1 MVSLMYQP
9 RDLHAA
15 NAAGAKLARL
25 ADWTGPVATSRPAL
39 RTATSTVAGSTK
51 LHKRTL
57 GWKGTAALAMG
68 GSNQSLFLITA
79 LFAGQGD
86 ILGQGSAAVPLLI
99 IGLLLSYA
107 AAPGWTE
114 LALMNPDRVGGIAA
128 ACTTAFRPYSSILSA
143 ITGVCYWW
151 GWVPTC
157 GVTALLSAA
166 AIQAW
171 CLPHASIPMLACGLV
186 VLFATVNLCGIKYVT
201 ALALPIAVGSSLLAF
216 ASMIIPVASG
226 NVDWRQATDFHLTT
240 PFAGTF
246 GSLTSIMAGLYLIG
260 FGAPAFE
267 AALCHVGETLDP
279 VRNVRRAILASAVM
293 AAVYFVFLPVVWL
306 GTLGSS
312 ALGQDLTTVLGPTFA
327 PVLGSSAKAAAIGFM
342 MFNMFHGTIQ
352 PLAGATRTLSQLADD
367 GLAPRFLGY
376 RLRNEAPFAS
386 IIVMATFAIVF
397 LLIGDPIWLIAAA
410 NFTYL
415 IGISLPSIA
424 VWLLRKNEPLAIRPY
439 RAPRF
444 TIGLGVGAAVVWA
457 LSAAFGF
464 QQFGLPT
471 TVLGLLMAYSG
482 AAIYAWRMIEDRH
495 RQGLP
500 LIGRT
505 LHTKMTGAM
514 LLVLALD
521 AVGYILAVDAIP
533 ATDKAFVVALE
544 DIFVIV
550 AMLTITVGIV
560 LPGIIA
566 HSIQSISTAA
576 VTLTKGTLQDF
587 ADAMDALGAGNL
599 DAAHASIDITPV
611 QVRSRDELG
620 ALADSFNI
628 LQDTVKKAAVGLD
641 HAREGLHASRLALLD
656 AKDVAL
662 YDAAHDPLTGL
673 PNRSRFIDLLETA
686 LAKGKCGSAKQWAVV
701 FIDLDGFKFVNDSL
715 GHIAGNTLLIETGN
729 RFRALLGR
737 ELKER
742 RRGSRQPTIE
752 VLARLGGDEFTVLV
766 SNCDRAGDAHAA
778 ASRVQDILAVPFSIQ
793 GQEIHLTA
801 SMGITTNCGDYATT
815 DDILRDADLAMYR
828 AKNLGKNRAI
838 IYEPSMHALVAKRLK
853 LESDMRKALRD
864 QDFVLHFQPIVSMAS
879 EAIVGFE
886 ALVRWQPPGQA
897 MVHPMEFIS
906 IAEETG
912 LIVPLGK
919 WVLEQAC
926 EAAQSLQR
934 QFGPDR
940 NLTISVNLS
949 PKQFLHQSLVRDVQ
963 DVLLETGVDPALM
976 ILEITESC
984 TMGAPEHAVRVLS
997 QLKALGLRLSVDDFG
1012 TGYSS
1017 LSYLHQFPVDILK
1030 IDRTFI
1036 KGLPK
1041 DADSRQITKTILALA
1056 QGMELKAIA
1065 EGVET
1070 PEQFLELRRMGCDF
1084 VQGFLFSQPVTL
1096 HDAAALVRASRP
1108 GSKDY
1113 AALAA

>member
-1 MVSLMYQP
+1 MYHS
-9 RDLHAA
+9 RALHAA
-15 NAAGAKLARL
+15 DPARASIAL
-25 ADWTGPVATSRPAL
+25 PADWIRPIAANPAALPGVSSAASGATRS
-39 RTATSTVAGSTK
+39 
-51 LHKRTL
+51 HKRTL

-128 ACTTAFRPYSSILSA
+128 ACTTAFRPYSAILSA

-171 CLPHASIPMLACGLV
+171 CLPQASIPMLACGLV
-186 VLFATVNLCGIKYVT
+186 LLFAAVNLCGVKWVT
-201 ALALPIAVGSSLLAF
+201 TLALPIAVGSSLLAF

-226 NVDWRQATDFHLTT
+226 SVDWRQATDFHLTA

-246 GSLTSIMAGLYLIG
+246 GSFTSIMAGLYLIG

-267 AALCHVGETLDP
+267 AALCHVGETVDP
-279 VRNVRRAILASAVM
+279 VRNVRRAILASAAM
-293 AAVYFVFLPVVWL
+293 ASVYFVFLPLVWL
-306 GTLGSS
+306 GMLGSG
-312 ALGQDLTTVLGPTFA
+312 ALGKDLATVLGPTFA

-367 GLAPRFLGY
+367 GLAPRFLGL
-376 RLRNEAPFAS
+376 RLRNDAPFAS
-386 IIVMATFAIVF
+386 IIVMASFAIVF
-397 LLIGDPIWLIAAA
+397 LLVGDPIWLIAAA

-415 IGISLPSIA
+415 IGISLPSVA
-424 VWLLRKNEPLAIRPY
+424 VWLLRKNEPLATRPF

-444 TIGLGVGAAVVWA
+444 TIGLGVGAAVIWG

-482 AAIYAWRMIEDRH
+482 AGIYAWRMMEDRH

-500 LIGRT
+500 LIART

-521 AVGYILAVDAIP
+521 AVGYIIAVDAIP
-533 ATDKAFVVALE
+533 AHDKAFVVALE
-544 DIFVIV
+544 DIFVVV

-566 HSIQSISTAA
+566 HSIQTISTAA
-576 VTLTKGTLQDF
+576 VNLTKGTLQDF

-611 QVRSRDELG
+611 LVHSRDELG
-620 ALADSFNI
+620 VLAHSFNI

-641 HAREGLHASRLALLD
+641 HAREGLHASRLELLD

-673 PNRSRFIDLLETA
+673 PNRGRLIELLESA
-686 LAKGKCGSAKQWAVV
+686 LAKGKFGNTKQWAVV
-701 FIDLDGFKFVNDSL
+701 FIDLDGFKLVNDSL
-715 GHIAGNTLLIETGN
+715 GHIAGNSLLIEAGN

-737 ELKER
+737 ERKDR
-742 RRGSRQPTIE
+742 RSGSRQPTIE

-766 SNCDRAGDAHAA
+766 SNCHRATDAYAA
-778 ASRVQDILAVPFSIQ
+778 VKRIQDILAVPFLIQ
-793 GQEIHLTA
+793 GQELHLTA
-801 SMGITTNCGDYATT
+801 SMGITMNCGDYGTT

-828 AKNLGKNRAI
+828 AKNLGKNRAVV
-838 IYEPSMHALVAKRLK
+838 YEPSMHALVAKRLK
-853 LESDMRKALRD
+853 LEGDMRKALRD
-864 QDFVLHFQPIVSMAS
+864 QDFVLHFQPIVSIHN

-886 ALVRWQPPGQA
+886 ALVRWQPPGQP
-897 MVHPMEFIS
+897 MVQPLEFIS

-912 LIVPLGK
+912 LIIPLGR

-949 PKQFLHQSLVRDVQ
+949 PKQFLHRSLVRDVH
-963 DVLLETGVDPALM
+963 DVLHETGVDPALI

-1012 TGYSS
+1012 TGFSS
-1017 LSYLHQFPVDILK
+1017 LSYLYQFPVDILK

-1041 DADSRQITKTILALA
+1041 HADSHQITKTILALA
-1056 QGMELKAIA
+1056 KGMELKAIA

-1070 PEQFLELRRMGCDF
+1070 PEQFLELKRMGCDF
-1084 VQGFLFSQPVTL
+1084 VQGFLFSQPVNL
-1096 HDAAALVRASRP
+1096 LDAAALVRASRLR
-1108 GSKDY
+1108 SKAY
-1113 AALAA
+1113 STLAA

>member
-1 MVSLMYQP
+1 MYQP
-9 RDLHAA
+9 RALQPA
-15 NAAGAKLARL
+15 NAVQANLARPADWVWPGAVKPQVMPAAILAGA
-25 ADWTGPVATSRPAL
+25 
-39 RTATSTVAGSTK
+39 GSGK

-128 ACTTAFRPYSSILSA
+128 ACTTAFRPYSAILSA
-143 ITGVCYWW
+143 MTGVCYWW

-171 CLPHASIPMLACGLV
+171 CLPQASVPMLACGLV
-186 VLFATVNLCGIKYVT
+186 VLFATINLCGVKWVT
-201 ALALPIAVGSSLLAF
+201 ALALPIAAASSLLAF
-216 ASMIIPVASG
+216 ASMFIPLASG
-226 NVDWRQATDFHLTT
+226 SVDWRQATDFHLTT

-267 AALCHVGETLDP
+267 AALCHVGETVDP
-279 VRNVRRAILASAVM
+279 VRNVRRAMLASAFM
-293 AAVYFVFLPVVWL
+293 ASIYFVFLPLVWL
-306 GTLGSS
+306 GALGPS
-312 ALGQDLTTVLGPTFA
+312 ALGQDLATVLGPTFA

-367 GLAPRFLGY
+367 GLAPRFLGW

-386 IIVMATFAIVF
+386 IIVMAAFAIVF
-397 LLIGDPIWLIAAA
+397 LLVGDPIWLIAAA

-424 VWLLRKNEPLAIRPY
+424 VWLLRKNEPAAIRPY

-444 TIGLGVGAAVVWA
+444 TIGLGVGAAAIWC

-471 TVLGLLMAYSG
+471 TVLGLSMAYSG
-482 AAIYAWRMIEDRH
+482 AGIYAWRMMEDRH

-505 LHTKMTGAM
+505 LHTTMTGAM

-521 AVGYILAVDAIP
+521 AIGYILAIDAIP

-544 DIFVIV
+544 DIFVVV

-566 HSIQSISTAA
+566 HSVETISTAA

-611 QVRSRDELG
+611 SVRSRDELG
-620 ALADSFNI
+620 VLAHSFNT

-656 AKDVAL
+656 AKDLAL

-673 PNRSRFIDLLETA
+673 PNRSRFIDLLESA
-686 LAKGKCGSAKQWAVV
+686 LAKGKCGTAMQWAVV

-715 GHIAGNTLLIETGN
+715 GHIAGNSLLIEAGN

-737 ELKER
+737 ERKD

-766 SNCDRAGDAHAA
+766 SNCDHAA
-778 ASRVQDILAVPFSIQ
+778 EAQAAANRIQDILAVPFLIQ

-801 SMGITTNCGDYATT
+801 SMGITMNCGDYTTT

-828 AKNLGKNRAI
+828 AKNLGKNRAV
-838 IYEPSMHALVAKRLK
+838 IYEPSMHAIAAKRLK

-864 QDFVLHFQPIVSMAS
+864 REFVLHFQPIVSMAN

-897 MVHPMEFIS
+897 MVHPLEFIS

-912 LIVPLGK
+912 LIIPLGK
-919 WVLEQAC
+919 WVFEQAC
-926 EAAQSLQR
+926 AAAQSLQR
-934 QFGPDR
+934 QFGSDR

-949 PKQFLHQSLVRDVQ
+949 PKQFLHPSLVRDVQ
-963 DVLLETGVDPALM
+963 AVLLETGVDPALM

-997 QLKALGLRLSVDDFG
+997 QLKALGLKLSVDDFG

-1056 QGMELKAIA
+1056 HGMELKAIA

-1070 PEQFLELRRMGCDF
+1070 PEQFSELKRMGCDF
-1084 VQGFLFSQPVTL
+1084 VQGFLFSPPVTL
-1096 HDAAALVRASRP
+1096 ADAAELVRTSRLRATFY
-1108 GSKDY
+1108 S
-1113 AALAA
+1113 ALAA